1 MPDDTVAI
9 YRVLALCFCL
19 GCPEVAAQPS
29 EGAELDAQ
37 TADSVEEVV
46 VWSEGVARDAAD
58 YVSPTSLLDQ
68 SDLATINVATTE
80 DVVKFEPGVVIRRR
94 FIGDAN
100 GTLGMRGSNMFQTS
114 RSMVFADGVP
124 LHYLLMSRWSGAP
137 RWSMVSASE
146 IAQVEVLYG
155 PFSAEYGG
163 NAMGGVV
170 LIETE
175 LPQGPAFNVDTSAF
189 AQSFRGYGFN
199 DTLYGYKTFVSAG
212 NRLGNWSVY
221 GSFNRLEND
230 GQPQT
235 FLFGSRLPSS
245 DQPDA
250 PQPVSGAISGADVF
264 GETQLYFGDTG
275 VVESTTDNFK
285 LKVGYDRGG
294 WSSLLNV
301 AFENRQGAENN
312 PNTYLRDHQGDHVWA
327 GDFAQDGTTA
337 RIPLHSLSLADTA
350 RRSLSAGLRLRGDL
364 NAETRIEA
372 NLTRFK
378 ILEDST
384 VTSAGHPASPTF
396 SGQGEVAEYEDSGW
410 TTAGINI
417 QKNIAASGLS
427 LQAGLRHERYE
438 LNYNLYDSADYRSRL
453 RSALN
458 GASGG
463 ATSLNAA
470 YVQTTWEAPEH
481 WSFTL
486 GVRHERFK
494 SEDGYVLQGNQEG
507 LLQWQQAPERTRE
520 RTSPKLSVAYQ
531 FDDRWSVRYSF
542 ARAYR
547 FPIVEELYAQ
557 FSAYSA
563 ISEANPELGPEAGR
577 HHNLMFDRELEGGFL
592 RLNLFAETI
601 GQVIESQTD
610 RIVGGPN
617 DGLSVR
623 TFVPI
628 DRVDTRGAELV
639 LNRSRLWS
647 DALSLRWNLTWLD
660 STIVRNAIDPSI
672 EGNQAPRMP
681 RWRSHALLGWQVSD
695 PLRLNAQF
703 QYASESY
710 GRNDNRDTADRVY
723 GAQDGYTRL
732 GFKGDYQLSGG
743 IEISVGVDNLTNQQS
758 YVAHPWPGRTV
769 YLGLA
774 YKLP

>member
-1 MPDDTVAI
+1 MPVATVGITRLLPLGGCLVCLPCLDAAAQSPDDA
-9 YRVLALCFCL
+9 AKP
-19 GCPEVAAQPS
+19 PEV
-29 EGAELDAQ
+29 
-37 TADSVEEVV
+37 VEEVV

-68 SDLATINVATTE
+68 ADLAAINVATTE
-80 DVVKFEPGVVIRRR
+80 DVVKFEPGVIIRRR

-175 LPQGPAFNVDTSAF
+175 LPQGPTLTIDTSAF
-189 AQSFRGYGFN
+189 AQSFSSYGFD

-212 NRLGNWSVY
+212 NRLGNWSLY
-221 GSFNRLEND
+221 GSFNRLENE

-235 FLFGSRLPSS
+235 FLFGSRLTPA

-250 PQPVSGAISGADVF
+250 AQPVTGAISGADVF
-264 GETQLYFGDTG
+264 GEPQQYFGDTG
-275 VVESTTDNFK
+275 VVDSTTDNIK
-285 LKVGYDRGG
+285 IKVGYDRGD

-301 AFENRQGAENN
+301 AFEKRQGAEDN
-312 PNTYLRDHQGDHVWA
+312 PNTYLQNDGDEPVWA
-327 GDFAQDGTTA
+327 GDFVQGGAVA
-337 RIPLHSLSLADTA
+337 RIPLNSLSVTDTA
-350 RRSLSAGLRLRGDL
+350 RRSLSAGLRLRGDIS
-364 NAETRIEA
+364 ADTRIEA
-372 NLTRFK
+372 NLNRFE

-384 VTSAGHPASPTF
+384 VTSAGHPASPAF
-396 SGQGEVAEYEDSGW
+396 SGAGEVAEYEDSGW
-410 TTAGINI
+410 TTGAITF
-417 QKNIAASGLS
+417 QKNWVESGLS

-438 LNYNLYDSADYRSRL
+438 LNYNLYDSADYRRRL
-453 RSALN
+453 KSVLT

-470 YVQTTWEAPEH
+470 YVQASWETPEH

-486 GVRHERFK
+486 GVRQERFK
-494 SEDGYVLQGNQEG
+494 SEDGYVLQGDPQGAPHRER
-507 LLQWQQAPERTRE
+507 APELTRE

-531 FDDRWSVRYSF
+531 FDDRWSARYSF

-563 ISEANPELGPEAGR
+563 ISEANPALGPESGR
-577 HHNLMFDRELEGGFL
+577 HHNLMLDRELDGGFL
-592 RLNLFAETI
+592 RINLFAETI
-601 GQVIESQTD
+601 GQVIESQAD

-628 DRVDTRGAELV
+628 DRIETRGAELV
-639 LNRSRLWS
+639 LNRSQIWS

-660 STIVRNAIDPSI
+660 SIIERNTADPTI
-672 EGNQAPRMP
+672 EGNHAPRMP
-681 RWRSHALLGWQVSD
+681 RWRSHALLSWQISD

-703 QYASESY
+703 QYASHSY
-710 GRNDNRDTADRVY
+710 GRNDNRDTEHRVY
-723 GAQDGYTRL
+723 GAQDGYTRF
-732 GFKGDYQLSGG
+732 GIKGDYQLAGG
-743 IEISVGVDNLTNQQS
+743 IEVSAGIDNLTNQQS
-758 YVAHPWPGRTV
+758 YVAHPWPGLTV
-769 YLGLA
+769 YLGLT